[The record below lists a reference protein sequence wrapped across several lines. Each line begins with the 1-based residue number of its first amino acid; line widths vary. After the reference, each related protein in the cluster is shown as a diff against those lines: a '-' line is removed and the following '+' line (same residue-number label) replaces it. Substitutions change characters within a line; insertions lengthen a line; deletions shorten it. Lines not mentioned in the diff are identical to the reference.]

1 MYKFSELLILFTVTL
16 FFVVLFSF
24 INEKTLKLPYE
35 IGLVVFGFGF
45 CLILILIRAFDMT
58 LLPEEFLKLVH
69 QFDFNDFLIH
79 GILCF
84 MLFSGASSIKFNDF
98 NEDKG
103 LIGRMAIFGTLISII
118 VYGFLFYGLSL
129 FLGLN
134 LTILESLI
142 LGAIIAP
149 SDPISA
155 MSILGNVGLPHR
167 LSLILEGESLFN
179 DGIAVAVFATL
190 IAIQAESTAAFLPG
204 SFIGGLVADI
214 AGAVIIGLLIGL
226 VMFQIFKH
234 TKNLY
239 IKIFTSILTVMMAY
253 LICEYF
259 EFSGPIAAVICGL
272 YYATVIAGL
281 ERQGMDES
289 TRRLHDMFYD
299 FWGVIDNL
307 LNGILFLMVGLL
319 FFAVISLEDISHL
332 PFFAILIGAIA
343 INTIS
348 RIISV
353 AANVSFQKNMPLGLS
368 KKNFTVF
375 FSWAGLKGGL
385 CLALVMGTEVSL
397 SPHTYSIFVVATYGI
412 VFFTTVFQG
421 LTVGKIFKK
430 LQKSEVENTH
440 DVQ

>member
-16 FFVVLFSF
+16 FLVVLFSF

-45 CLILILIRAFDMT
+45 CLILLLLQSLEVT
-58 LLPEEFLKLVH
+58 LVPEEFLKLIN

-98 NEDKG
+98 NEDKA
-103 LIGRMAIFGTLISII
+103 LIGRMAILGTLIAIA
-118 VYGFLFYGLSL
+118 VYGVLFYGLGLLFHFNLSL
-129 FLGLN
+129 
-134 LTILESLI
+134 LESLI
-142 LGAIIAP
+142 LGAIVAP

-190 IAIQAESTAAFLPG
+190 MTIQAEAKAAFLPG
-204 SFIGGLVADI
+204 SFIGGLLLDI
-214 AGAVIIGLLIGL
+214 AGAVIVGLLIGAL
-226 VMFQIFKH
+226 MFQIFKH

-272 YYATVIAGL
+272 YYATVISNL

-289 TRRLHDMFYD
+289 TRKLHDMFYD

-319 FFAVISLEDISHL
+319 FFAVISLEDISSL
-332 PFFAILIGAIA
+332 PFFVIILGAILI
-343 INTIS
+343 NSVS

-353 AANVSFQKNMPLGLS
+353 STNIAFSKKLPLDLS
-368 KKNFTVF
+368 KKNFTIF

-397 SPHTYSIFVVATYGI
+397 SANAYAIFVVATYGI

-421 LTVGKIFKK
+421 LTVGKIYKK
-430 LQKSEVENTH
+430 LEKAS
-440 DVQ
+440 